1 MREGGPTHRQTS
13 EAAWQAYRQA
23 DEYKRTRILVSP
35 NSKNPKTGDIPQI
48 MIGGS
53 KAEGLDSCK
62 GCPMLSKKM
71 GGKGEKTKCYHW
83 GGSSQ
88 MGHISMAKAN
98 DKDPDK
104 LREDLSYQLSSPK
117 VSRQAQYV
125 RLAVG
130 GDPSALG
137 RERVEEITETVKGH
151 NFKGALGYTHFYR
164 GRGSD
169 LKGLVMASVE
179 SLEDADRAVDGGWRA
194 AVVLDAV
201 HPDLALSRAK
211 RFDGAP
217 LWTGQD
223 FTTPKGRRVT
233 VCPSQAGATVK
244 DARGNPRPIDC
255 NTCGMCDAT
264 QNKGGDIIGFL
275 KH

>member
-1 MREGGPTHRQTS
+1 MS
-13 EAAWQAYRQA
+13 
-23 DEYKRTRILVSP
+23 TRILISP
-35 NSKNPKTGDIPQI
+35 NSKNPKTGGIPQI

-62 GCPMLSKKM
+62 GCPMLSEKM

-137 RERVEEITETVKGH
+137 REWVEEITETVKAH
-151 NFKGALGYTHFYR
+151 NFKGALGYTHFYQ
-164 GRGSD
+164 GKGSD

-179 SLEDADRAVDGGWRA
+179 SLEDADRAVDSGWRS

-201 HPDLALSRAK
+201 HPDLALARAK
-211 RFDGAP
+211 RFGGAP

-233 VCPSQAGATVK
+233 VCPSQTGATVK

-264 QNKGGDIIGFL
+264 QSKGGDIIGFL

>member
-1 MREGGPTHRQTS
+1 MSTTG
-13 EAAWQAYRQA
+13 
-23 DEYKRTRILVSP
+23 ILIAPSSK
-35 NSKNPKTGDIPQI
+35 NSKTGNIPQI
-48 MIGGS
+48 MIGRS
-53 KAEGLDSCK
+53 KAEGLGSCK
-62 GCPMLSKKM
+62 GCPMLSKEM
-71 GGKGEKTKCYHW
+71 GGAGEKTNCYHW
-83 GGSSQ
+83 SGSSQ

-104 LREDLSYQLSSPK
+104 LREDLSLQLSSPK
-117 VSRQAQYV
+117 VSSEAQYV

-137 RERVEEITETVKGH
+137 QERVKEITETVKAH
-151 NFKGALGYTHFYR
+151 NFKGALGYTHFYQ
-164 GRGSD
+164 GKGSD

-179 SLEDADRAVDGGWRA
+179 SLEDADRAVDDGWRS

-201 HPDLALSRAK
+201 QPGLAPSRAN
-211 RFDGAP
+211 RFKGSP

-233 VCPSQAGATVK
+233 VCPSQAGATVT
-244 DARGNPRPIDC
+244 DARGNQRPIDC

-264 QNKGGDIIGFL
+264 QAKGGDIIGFL

>member
-1 MREGGPTHRQTS
+1 MSTTG
-13 EAAWQAYRQA
+13 
-23 DEYKRTRILVSP
+23 ILISP
-35 NSKNPKTGDIPQI
+35 NSSNRKTGNIPQI
-48 MIGGS
+48 MIGRS

-71 GGKGEKTKCYHW
+71 GGAGEKTNCYHW

-104 LREDLSYQLSSPK
+104 LREDLSFQLSSPK

-137 RERVEEITETVKGH
+137 RERVEEITATVKGH
-151 NFKGALGYTHFYR
+151 GFNGALGYTHFYR
-164 GRGSD
+164 GKGSD

-179 SLEDADRAVDGGWRA
+179 SLEDADRAVDDGWRS
-194 AVVLDAV
+194 AVVLDAL
-201 HPDLALSRAK
+201 HPDLALARLRRKAG
-211 RFDGAP
+211 RFKGSP

-233 VCPSQAGATVK
+233 VCPSQTGATVK
-244 DARGNPRPIDC
+244 DARGNQRPIDC

-264 QNKGGDIIGFL
+264 QTKGGDIIGFL